1 MTTSALKKALL
12 APLIIVGALFSATIA
27 AQTLS
32 VEGTG
37 TVEIEPEYAQ
47 MSASVSHTADT
58 AGDAQA
64 MIDRVM
70 SRLLAGVD
78 ELPVAKDSI
87 DAGQIR
93 IQPRYRWN
101 PRSETQE
108 FEGYE
113 AIRVLGFKLTSL
125 ESLGDALQML
135 SEQGATAVE
144 APQYGSS
151 QTSAARSRALALAFA
166 DAKADADADAE
177 TLAKAA
183 GLALGP
189 PDNIS
194 TGPQRAPV
202 FRTMNRAAPA
212 AMSAEMA
219 PRYEPGQLS
228 VSASVSVD
236 FSATP

>member
-1 MTTSALKKALL
+1 MARGGLKRAVL
-12 APLIIVGALFSATIA
+12 AAIVLAGTLFSATIA
-27 AQTLS
+27 AQTIS
-32 VEGTG
+32 VEGKG
-37 TVEIEPEYAQ
+37 TVEIEPEYAR

-58 AGDAQA
+58 AADAQA
-64 MIDRVM
+64 MVDRVM
-70 SRLLAGVD
+70 SQLLAGVK
-78 ELPVAKDSI
+78 ELPVTEDSI

-101 PRSETQE
+101 PRAETQE
-108 FEGYE
+108 FQGYE
-113 AIRVLGFKLTSL
+113 ATRVLGFKLTSL

-135 SEQGATAVE
+135 SEQGATTVE
-144 APQYGSS
+144 TPQYGSS
-151 QTSAARSRALALAFA
+151 KTSAARSRALAMAFD
-166 DAKADADADAE
+166 DAKADAE

-183 GLALGP
+183 GLILGP

-202 FRTMNRAAPA
+202 FRAMNRAAPA

-228 VSASVSVD
+228 VSASVSVV

>member
-1 MTTSALKKALL
+1 M
-12 APLIIVGALFSATIA
+12 V
-27 AQTLS
+27 
-32 VEGTG
+32 
-37 TVEIEPEYAQ
+37 
-47 MSASVSHTADT
+47 
-58 AGDAQA
+58 
-64 MIDRVM
+64 DRVM
-70 SRLLAGVD
+70 SRLLTGVD
-78 ELPVAKDSI
+78 ELPVAENSI

-108 FEGYE
+108 FQGYE
-113 AIRVLGFKLTSL
+113 ATRMLSFKLTSL

-135 SEQGATAVE
+135 SEQGATTVD

-151 QTSAARSRALALAFA
+151 QTGAARSRALAMAFD
-166 DAKADADADAE
+166 DAKADAEAL
-177 TLAKAA
+177 TQAA
-183 GLALGP
+183 GLTLGP

-202 FRTMNRAAPA
+202 FRAMNRAAPA

-228 VSASVSVD
+228 VSASVSVV